1 MKTKLIIGTLLL
13 FLLSLGQGYAQD
25 DSTRVKLSEPV
36 PSFDFEKSPGIRQDI
51 SDLKG
56 KVILITFFATWCGP
70 CRKELPFIESEIY
83 KKYKNVSEFELLI
96 FGREHS
102 WEEVNKF
109 RSDNKF
115 EMPFYPDPQR
125 AVFSKFAGQSIPRS
139 FLISPEGNIIYSSV
153 GFIEKDFEELK
164 KLIKEQLN
172 KIYKR

>member
-1 MKTKLIIGTLLL
+1 MKTKLVIGTLLL
-13 FLLSLGQGYAQD
+13 LVCSLVQVSAQD
-25 DSTRVKLSEPV
+25 DSTKVKLSKPV

-70 CRKELPFIESEIY
+70 CREELPLIESEIY
-83 KKYKNVSEFELLI
+83 KKYKNVIEFELLI
-96 FGREHS
+96 FGREHN

-125 AVFSKFAGQSIPRS
+125 AVFSKFAGQNIPRS

-153 GFIEKDFEELK
+153 GFVEKDFDELK
-164 KLIKEQLN
+164 KRIKEQLN
-172 KIYKR
+172 TIYKR